1 MEYIIGTLI
10 GAVIALIGGI
20 ITAKLNNRTVERTTS
35 KSLEEYSKLLIKDLE
50 KTGQEIQAKIG
61 VEVLSKYRQ
70 AWINDLRKTI
80 NDTYHLINISTIKLN
95 TSIRSGKIDKPVIE
109 EIHKNIYKVK
119 KLRNYLELLLNP
131 LEESYEKITEAIELV
146 PSHLQSIFDTAVEY
160 SDKKIS
166 KDNAEA
172 IMNIHL
178 VQIDGLKK
186 QILKSTQQVLKEEW
200 ERVKKGV

>member
-20 ITAKLNNRTVERTTS
+20 ITAKINNKTVERTTS

-50 KTGQEIQAKIG
+50 KTGQEIQAKIR

-70 AWINDLRKTI
+70 EWINDLRKTI

-95 TSIRSGKIDKPVIE
+95 TSILSGEIDKPVIE
-109 EIHKNIYKVK
+109 EIHNNNYQVK

-131 LEESYEKITEAIELV
+131 REESYKKITEAIELV
-146 PSHLQSIFDTAVEY
+146 PCHLQSIFDTAVEY
-160 SDKKIS
+160 SVKKIS
-166 KDNAEA
+166 KDKAEDTLKK
-172 IMNIHL
+172 HL
-178 VQIDGLKK
+178 DKIDGLKK
-186 QILKSTQQVLKEEW
+186 QILESTQQVLKEEW